1 MTVQWIQAMLF
12 AVWVTGAGLV
22 LLTWLA
28 QLSKRLKDRFRR
40 RVLVGPGDRRRV
52 AGTISAF
59 KDLPFVRRL
68 ADEMEIAE
76 IKAPVEAAAGTML
89 FIGAASWFAVDWMIG
104 GLRESFALD
113 ADKMFPANTYLL
125 NACVALLLGSLPYF
139 YVKFRLQRKRHRIAL
154 DMIKL
159 VQNIVGHYSVGRTVQ
174 DIIARSAPTMPEY
187 VSSEWRLLEL
197 QSHLQYSLEDALYEF
212 SRRVDNSWAE
222 DLADILLIKHKY
234 GNDVIDSL
242 HKLVIDMQTARKNEE
257 RRLAMVTVYRIGTVV
272 MIAFAF
278 FIVFFNIYA
287 DGANYRHYFVNPA
300 GKLMLTISS
309 AVLFVSMV
317 MVVRSGR
324 KTF

>member
-1 MTVQWIQAMLF
+1 MNGRWIE
-12 AVWVTGAGLV
+12 AVLYALWAAGAGLV
-22 LLTWLA
+22 VITWLA
-28 QLSKRLKDRFRR
+28 WCSHRLKERR
-40 RVLVGPGDRRRV
+40 RRRIVLGPPPKESKG
-52 AGTISAF
+52 SAL
-59 KDLPFVRRL
+59 KDIPFVRRL
-68 ADEMEIAE
+68 AEDMEIAE
-76 IKAPVEAAAGTML
+76 MKVPVEAVAGLML
-89 FIGAASWFAVDWMIG
+89 FIGVTGWFAMNGIVS
-104 GLRESFALD
+104 GLRERFALD
-113 ADKMFPANTYLL
+113 ADKMIPTNTWLL
-125 NACVALLLGSLPYF
+125 SGFVALLLGSLPYF

-159 VQNIVGHYSVGRTVQ
+159 AQNIIGHYSVGRTVQ
-174 DIIARSAPTMPEY
+174 DIIARSSPTMPDH
-187 VSSEWRLLEL
+187 VRTEWRLLEL

-212 SRRVDNSWAE
+212 ARRTDNVWAE

-257 RRLAMVTVYRIGTVV
+257 KRLAMVTVYRIGTTV

-287 DGANYRHYFVNPA
+287 DGTNYRHYFVNPT
-300 GKLMLTISS
+300 GKLALMISS
-309 AVLFVSMV
+309 VVMFVSMI